1 MDYKQFDFY
10 QKLKIQIGDWLKEK
24 ESEEFKWKK
33 YVALMPDCFYFVAE
47 LAADKSLSV
56 TTREKLAKVIAY
68 VISPWDFLPE
78 EVVGPA
84 GFLDDITVCAVI
96 LNQVIFDM
104 DIAVW
109 SKYWKREKDLHSL
122 IKSVLNDAEEMLGK
136 ELNEKILAK
145 FSD

>member
-33 YVALMPDCFYFVAE
+33 YVALMPDCFYFVSE
-47 LAADKSLSV
+47 LAADNSLTV
-56 TTREKLAKVIAY
+56 PIREKLAKAIAY
-68 VISPWDFLPE
+68 VLSPWDFLPE

-96 LNQVIFDM
+96 LNQVFGYIDKE
-104 DIAVW
+104 VL
-109 SKYWKREKDLHSL
+109 SKYWKRDENLDSL
-122 IKSVLNDAEEMLGK
+122 IRAILSNAEDMLGK
-136 ELNEKILAK
+136 ELYEKIISK
-145 FSD
+145 FSE

>member
-24 ESEEFKWKK
+24 KSDKFKWKK
-33 YVALMPDCFYFVAE
+33 YVSMLPNCFYFVSE
-47 LAADKSLSV
+47 LAADNSLAIPD
-56 TTREKLAKVIAY
+56 REKLAKAIAY

-96 LNQVIFDM
+96 LNQVLPRIEK
-104 DIAVW
+104 DIW
-109 SKYWKREKDLHSL
+109 NKYWKGDKDLNEL
-122 IKSVLNDAEEMLGK
+122 IQNVLNDAEEMLGA
-136 ELNEKILAK
+136 ELQNKILEK
-145 FSD
+145 FA